1 MFRPYGRIVVL
12 HLTVLL
18 GGFLVMGLGAPV
30 AAIVLLVALKTAIDL
45 GAHLKERVKFGV
57 RNPEPGS
64 DVGNSILSPRDS

>member
-18 GGFLVMGLGAPV
+18 GGFLVMALGAPA
-30 AAIVLLVALKTAIDL
+30 AAIVLLVGLKTAIDL

-57 RNPEPGS
+57 GNSREGS
-64 DVGNSILSPRDS
+64 DVGNSILSPGDS